1 MTEHKALAR
10 LRAVINNQADAGE
23 NDVLI
28 PLSDA
33 LDILGGLEDL
43 VEALD
48 QEADKARAKADER
61 AWHLAAEQSKSARAS
76 EYRRQYAG
84 LMVDLGMTEENP
96 GHYKGDGIVS
106 CSRAMRSMLTGWEVH
121 AGEPVPLA
129 CAYWAVTAFK
139 YLWRFPLKGNPRED
153 LMKSVDCANRAL
165 DAWEE

>member
-33 LDILGGLEDL
+33 LDILGEIND
-43 VEALD
+43 ELD
-48 QEADKARAKADER
+48 ASVARENETID
-61 AWHLAAEQSKSARAS
+61 S
-76 EYRRQYAG
+76 YRRLYSELKA
-84 LMVDLGMTEENP
+84 DLGMTEENP
-96 GHYKGDGIVS
+96 AHYKGDGIVS

-129 CAYWAVTAFK
+129 CAYWTVTAFK

-153 LMKSVDCANRAL
+153 LMKAVDCANRAL
-165 DAWEE
+165 EAWED

>member
-1 MTEHKALAR
+1 MTEYKALAR
-10 LRAVINNQADAGE
+10 LRAVIQNQSDAGE
-23 NDVLI
+23 SDVLI

-33 LDILGGLEDL
+33 LDILGELEDL
-43 VEALD
+43 VETLD

-61 AWHLAAEQSKSARAS
+61 GRHLAAEQSKLVRAS
-76 EYRRQYAG
+76 EYRRQYAE

-96 GHYKGDGIVS
+96 GHYRGDGTVS
-106 CSRAMRSMLTGWEVH
+106 CSRAMRSMLAPWED
-121 AGEPVPLA
+121 VPLA

-153 LMKSVDCANRAL
+153 LMKAVDCAQRAL

>member
-10 LRAVINNQADAGE
+10 LRAVIQNQADAGE
-23 NDVLI
+23 SAVLI

-33 LDILGGLEDL
+33 LDILGELEELVETLGGAADKAWAEANKLKRVYYAEHREL
-43 VEALD
+43 VEA
-48 QEADKARAKADER
+48 
-61 AWHLAAEQSKSARAS
+61 SK
-76 EYRRQYAG
+76 YRRLHSE

-96 GHYKGDGIVS
+96 GHYRGDGVVS
-106 CSRAMRSMLTGWEVH
+106 CSRAMRSMCDGWEDFD
-121 AGEPVPLA
+121 ETPVPLA

-153 LMKSVDCANRAL
+153 LMKAVDCANRAL